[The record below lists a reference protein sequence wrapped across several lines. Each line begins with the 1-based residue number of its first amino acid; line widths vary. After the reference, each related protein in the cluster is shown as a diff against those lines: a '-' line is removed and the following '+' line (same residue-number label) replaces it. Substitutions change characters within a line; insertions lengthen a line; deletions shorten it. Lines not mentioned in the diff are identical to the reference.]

1 MPRIRMLA
9 AGLALMAGWFAVGTS
24 AQACDD
30 RLAWLCK
37 TFPGLK
43 PDSDATAQTATAGPP
58 QTPAAIPATGR
69 RHFASRSRRHR
80 VARHHLL
87 HRSPHAVALRRE
99 HVSLDHSAQLD
110 PQTEQKGS
118 PAPAIARRVT
128 RTRPIDGPG
137 LGSPSWAAARDS
149 EVNVRSDALEPTHR
163 TSFDLVAEWKRA
175 VGELTIVNVWPEA
188 TLRSFNDF
196 PP

>member
-9 AGLALMAGWFAVGTS
+9 AGLALMAGWFAAGAS

-37 TFPGLK
+37 SFQGFK
-43 PDSDATAQTATAGPP
+43 PDTNAGAQTATAGPP

-87 HRSPHAVALRRE
+87 HRSPHLAALGRE
-99 HVSLDHSAQLD
+99 HVSVGHSALLD
-110 PQTEQKGS
+110 TETEQKGS
-118 PAPAIARRVT
+118 PAPPSARRVT
-128 RTRPIDGPG
+128 RTRPLDAPG
-137 LGSPSWAAARDS
+137 LGSPSWVGARDS

-175 VGELTIVNVWPEA
+175 VGELTIVNAWPEE